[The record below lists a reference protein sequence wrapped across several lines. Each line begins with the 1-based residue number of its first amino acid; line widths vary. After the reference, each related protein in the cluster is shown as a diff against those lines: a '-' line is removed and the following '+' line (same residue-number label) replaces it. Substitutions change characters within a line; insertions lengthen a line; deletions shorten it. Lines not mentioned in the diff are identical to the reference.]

1 MVKTLPQGVC
11 GVNYVIGTPFL
22 HYAFIPSPR
31 SRGGVS
37 GDDPRGGATEGA
49 VPENRHSPFRAG
61 TGQPGAAGAAPA
73 GGARNPAL
81 GRSRDPTGG
90 HDDPS
95 ARSSLD
101 WDRSNGFGRAVTRDK
116 PMRRTGAAALG
127 RSRNGNQE
135 ARTRERKSPQTERRE
150 APSRRSQGGKD
161 TPLKACRAAAPAAQ
175 GVSQTPAFPGA
186 PLPLIGGRMAC
197 HAGLPGAVKEYGRW
211 RMRALGAH
219 PPHARFATFPKPI
232 RSHLP
237 MLYHR
242 LTHRLGMAALPCGRH
257 ILWLTICQ

>member
-161 TPLKACRAAAPAAQ
+161 TPRKRVGRPRRPLKGFRKPLRFPALRSPSLGGGWLA
-175 GVSQTPAFPGA
+175 TPAFPG
-186 PLPLIGGRMAC
+186 PLKNTGDGAC
-197 HAGLPGAVKEYGRW
+197 
-211 RMRALGAH
+211 AL
-219 PPHARFATFPKPI
+219 
-232 RSHLP
+232 
-237 MLYHR
+237 
-242 LTHRLGMAALPCGRH
+242 
-257 ILWLTICQ
+257 